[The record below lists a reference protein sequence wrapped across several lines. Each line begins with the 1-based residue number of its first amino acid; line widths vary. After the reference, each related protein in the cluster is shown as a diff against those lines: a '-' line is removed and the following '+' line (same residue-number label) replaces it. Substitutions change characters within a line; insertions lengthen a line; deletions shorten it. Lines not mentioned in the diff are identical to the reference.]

1 MKNNKYNLIGSNNSM
16 VSDSLHLHIAELISL
31 VLLIGMY
38 VVILVPIVYI
48 LDFLQPFSIVYFTF
62 IMLGTTVVLSS
73 IRVWQKYRKAKV
85 DKDDRSKVYELVEE
99 IDPNIN
105 KSHLHIIVIDSNVP
119 NAYAIDALPMRPRIF
134 LTKGLIKCLSREELK
149 AVIAHEI
156 SHIQSYDV
164 FFMTIISGIVSFLRE
179 IHNTTRRPFKSGDI
193 FWVGISFIPFI
204 LTRTLLLISDLIF
217 YYCSRIR
224 EYKADR
230 DASKYV
236 SPYYM
241 KSSLQSVSRAMS
253 NTTKR
258 EREKFRDFEPLC
270 IISVDGLEE
279 KYFKTHPDMKD
290 RIENIESI
298 QD

>member
-1 MKNNKYNLIGSNNSM
+1 MVNSNLY
-16 VSDSLHLHIAELISL
+16 LHIAELISL
-31 VLLIGMY
+31 TLLISMY
-38 VVILVPIVYI
+38 VLILAPIVLI
-48 LDFLQPFSIVYFTF
+48 LDFLEPISIVYFTL

-85 DKDDRSKVYELVEE
+85 KEEDRNIIYDLVDE

-105 KSHLHIIVIDSNVP
+105 KSHLHIIIVESNVP
-119 NAYAIDALPMRPRIF
+119 NAYAIDALPMRPRII
-134 LTKGLIKCLSREELK
+134 LTKGLMKNLSKNELK

-179 IHNTTRRPFKSGDI
+179 VHNITRRPFKSGDI
-193 FWVGISFIPFI
+193 FWVSISFIPFI
-204 LTRTLLLISDLIF
+204 LTRILLLISDLIF

-230 DASKYV
+230 DASEYV

-241 KSSLQSVSRAMS
+241 KSSLKSVAKAMS
-253 NTTKR
+253 NTTKK

-270 IISVDGLEE
+270 IISIDGIEE

-290 RIENIESI
+290 RIENINNIE
-298 QD
+298 D

>member
-1 MKNNKYNLIGSNNSM
+1 MI
-16 VSDSLHLHIAELISL
+16 SDSLKLHIAELISL
-31 VLLIGMY
+31 TLLVGMY
-38 VVILVPIVYI
+38 VLILVPVVYI
-48 LDFLQPFSIVYFTF
+48 LDFLQPITILYFTL

-73 IRVWQKYRKAKV
+73 IKVWNKYRKATV
-85 DKDDRSKVYELVEE
+85 DEEDRSKVYELVDE
-99 IDPNIN
+99 IDSDIN
-105 KSHLHIIVIDSNVP
+105 KSHLHIIVINSNVP

-134 LTKGLIKCLSREELK
+134 LTKGLIKCLSKEELK

-156 SHIQSYDV
+156 SHIQTYDV

-193 FWVGISFIPFI
+193 FWVSISFIPFI
-204 LTRTLLLISDLIF
+204 VTRTLLLISDLIF

-230 DASKYV
+230 DASEYV

-241 KSSLQSVSRAMS
+241 KSSLKSITRAMG

-270 IISVDGLEE
+270 IISVDGIEE
-279 KYFKTHPDMKD
+279 KYFKTHPDMND
-290 RIENIESI
+290 RIENIESFE
-298 QD
+298 D